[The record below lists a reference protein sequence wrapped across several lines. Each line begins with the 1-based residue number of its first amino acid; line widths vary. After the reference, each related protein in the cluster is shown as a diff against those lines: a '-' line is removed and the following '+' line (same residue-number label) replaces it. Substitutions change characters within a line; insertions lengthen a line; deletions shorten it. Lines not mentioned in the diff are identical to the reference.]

1 MSTDIVNKD
10 LIEAKWKSML
20 RHTQNCHTGHG
31 ELFPAC
37 CHTPLTVQDERE
49 IKWLKPDIELADGF
63 QKIVENKSLLK
74 DFQNASPY
82 DKTSG
87 VEGYHSVGN
96 HFAPKKFHF
105 SFDGMKSR
113 LLLAAMHYNEN
124 SGRSQQQSKKGELQY
139 AIAFPK
145 YKRGGYIFRKILSN
159 CTYNYVEALFE
170 ELIENLQQQHVND
183 CVEESNP
190 PPLCTS
196 YTHPTKAK
204 AVKEHTTRFNTYMHE

>member
-1 MSTDIVNKD
+1 MFRQISRFTPTGGCSPPSPTLAPPLIGSWMKSIINHFYLSVMSTDIVNKD

-82 DKTSG
+82 DQTSG
-87 VEGYHSVGN
+87 VEGYHSVVN
-96 HFAPKKFHF
+96 HFAPKKYHF

-124 SGRSQQQSKKGELQY
+124 SGRY
-139 AIAFPK
+139 
-145 YKRGGYIFRKILSN
+145 
-159 CTYNYVEALFE
+159 
-170 ELIENLQQQHVND
+170 
-183 CVEESNP
+183 
-190 PPLCTS
+190 
-196 YTHPTKAK
+196 
-204 AVKEHTTRFNTYMHE
+204 